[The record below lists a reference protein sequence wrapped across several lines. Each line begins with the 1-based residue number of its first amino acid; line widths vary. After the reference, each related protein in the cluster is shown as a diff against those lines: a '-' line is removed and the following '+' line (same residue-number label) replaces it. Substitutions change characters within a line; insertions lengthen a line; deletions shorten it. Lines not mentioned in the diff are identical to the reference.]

1 MSRFFRTIP
10 EKKPRPPATGTTL
23 RCWIDHL
30 VVTAPTLDAGV
41 QYVRKALGVE
51 PEPGGE
57 HASMG
62 THNYLLKLG
71 DAVYLEVIAV
81 NPAAPAPE
89 RPRWFQLDEAESV
102 AEPRLATWVV
112 RTNDIQA
119 VLAASTVVSGYV
131 TPMSRGELNWLI
143 TIPRNGSLPLQ
154 GIAPTI
160 IQWPGNHPAGR
171 LAEQGCSFLR
181 LEGFHPRAQKVREML
196 QAIGFQ
202 GEFSVAPSPDG
213 SPPHLVAHIRTPTGP
228 RQLPVE
234 LS

>member
-1 MSRFFRTIP
+1 M
-10 EKKPRPPATGTTL
+10 L
-23 RCWIDHL
+23 RCHIDHL
-30 VVTAPTLDAGV
+30 VVTAPSLAIGAE
-41 QYVRKALGVE
+41 YVREALGVL
-51 PEPGGE
+51 PQPGGE

-62 THNYLLKLG
+62 THNCLLKLG
-71 DAVYLEVIAV
+71 EALFLEVLCV
-81 NPAAPAPE
+81 NPSAPAPA

-102 AEPRLATWVV
+102 QAPRLATWVV
-112 RTNDIQA
+112 RTTDIKA
-119 VLAASTVVSGYV
+119 ALAASPVVSGYAM
-131 TPMSRGELNWLI
+131 PMSRDELSWLI
-143 TIPRNGSLPLQ
+143 TLPRNGSLPLQ

-160 IQWPGNHPAGR
+160 IQWLGNHPAGR

-213 SPPHLVAHIRTPTGP
+213 SPPHLVAHIRTPTGL